1 MINKYLDKQIVLYI
15 GLLGIISVVFIYSSN
30 SAFSQYSGS
39 FILKQC
45 LFYTIGFTLMV
56 LIARLDIEQLKKISW
71 PFYILILVLL
81 IALIFA
87 PESIAKPINN
97 AKAWYQIP
105 FIGTFQPSEFMKF
118 AFVLVLAKTI
128 EAHREKLTSQSFSSD
143 ALLICKVGII
153 TIPPMLIVYSQP
165 DTGMLMLYLAL
176 ILPIIYFSTIS
187 PKILVTLAAIPI
199 TVILAFVF
207 IYTSFHDFYQEHLLS
222 QLSDHQ
228 ISRINGWLSPYEYE
242 DSSYQGRQGMLAVGS
257 GELTGKGYLKNDV
270 YVPEKHTDYIF
281 STIAE
286 ETGFIGASIV
296 IILFFLLLY
305 RLVVITISTKN
316 NFAYLVG
323 AGIIGLLTF
332 QIFQN
337 IGMTLGL
344 MPITGVTL
352 PFVSY
357 GGSSLLS
364 NFMLIGIIL
373 SFKKTY
379 EGYFFT
385 ANKGEAEE

>member
-1 MINKYLDKQIVLYI
+1 MISKYLDKQVILYI
-15 GLLGIISVVFIYSSN
+15 VLLGIISVFFIHSSN
-30 SAFSQYSGS
+30 TTFSQYSGA
-39 FILKQC
+39 FIIKQC
-45 LFYTIGFTLMV
+45 LFYSIGFIIMFA
-56 LIARLDIEQLKKISW
+56 IAWLDSEQLKKIAW
-71 PFYILILVLL
+71 IFYVLILLLL

-87 PESIAKPINN
+87 PESIAKPIND

-128 EAHREKLTSQSFSSD
+128 TGHREKLINNSLSSD
-143 ALLICKVGII
+143 SLLLLKIAII
-153 TIPPMLIVYSQP
+153 TVPPMLIVYKQP
-165 DTGMLMLYLAL
+165 DTGMIMLYLAL
-176 ILPIIYFSTIS
+176 IIPMIYFSTIS
-187 PKILVTLAAIPI
+187 RKILIGLAAIPL
-199 TVILAFVF
+199 TVVLAFIVIF
-207 IYTSFHDFYQEHLLS
+207 TQYNDFYNEQLLS
-222 QLSDHQ
+222 KLDDHQ
-228 ISRINGWLSPYEYE
+228 ISRINGWLSPYEFE
-242 DSSYQGRQGMLAVGS
+242 DSSYQGRQGMLAIGS
-257 GELTGKGYLKNDV
+257 GELTGKGYLQNDV

-296 IILFFLLLY
+296 IILFFLLLF
-305 RLVVITISTKN
+305 RLVVIIISTKN
-316 NFAYLVG
+316 HFAYVIG

-364 NFMLIGIIL
+364 NFMLIGVIL

-379 EGYFFT
+379 EGYFF
-385 ANKGEAEE
+385 

>member
-1 MINKYLDKQIVLYI
+1 
-15 GLLGIISVVFIYSSN
+15 
-30 SAFSQYSGS
+30 
-39 FILKQC
+39 
-45 LFYTIGFTLMV
+45 MV
-56 LIARLDIEQLKKISW
+56 
-71 PFYILILVLL
+71 P
-81 IALIFA
+81 
-87 PESIAKPINN
+87 
-97 AKAWYQIP
+97 IP

-128 EAHREKLTSQSFSSD
+128 LGHQEKITNNKLSTD
-143 ALLICKVGII
+143 ALLLFKIAII
-153 TIPPMLIVYSQP
+153 TVPPMIIVYKQP
-165 DTGMLMLYLAL
+165 DTGMIMLYLAL
-176 ILPIIYFSTIS
+176 IIPMILFSSIS
-187 PKILVTLAAIPI
+187 PKILITLTAIPLTI
-199 TVILAFVF
+199 VLAFVL
-207 IYTSFHDFYQEHLLS
+207 IYTQFNDFYNEQLLS
-222 QLSDHQ
+222 RLDDHQ
-228 ISRINGWLSPYEYE
+228 VSRINGWLSPYEYE

-257 GELTGKGYLKNDV
+257 GELTGKGYLQNDV

-296 IILFFLLLY
+296 IILFFLLLF
-305 RLVVITISTKN
+305 RLVVITISTQN
-316 NFAYLVG
+316 HFAYLVG

-337 IGMTLGL
+337 IGMTIGL

-373 SFKKTY
+373 GFKKTY
-379 EGYFFT
+379 VGYFFSV
-385 ANKGEAEE
+385 NKEEAD